1 MSKKVWIGIIVLL
14 VVIGGIQKAC
24 QPEWYDARMN
34 HAEDAMVDLETD
46 ITDAPPVLT
55 REYLEGI
62 SKETFAYSKSVK
74 AVNEIKP
81 SEIGG
86 RKGDERR
93 AGDGL
98 FVKDEDTYS
107 RFYETLSEA
116 VGRGF
121 DLTVDHQ
128 KYHSTESAKH
138 FLRKLPLRPD
148 SNHIVMRIEWKQLLW
163 SQKRLL
169 LAREIARVANEA
181 ILGHPLPDPPAELKK
196 KSIGYDGYDL

>member
-1 MSKKVWIGIIVLL
+1 M
-14 VVIGGIQKAC
+14 
-24 QPEWYDARMN
+24 
-34 HAEDAMVDLETD
+34 
-46 ITDAPPVLT
+46 
-55 REYLEGI
+55 
-62 SKETFAYSKSVK
+62 
-74 AVNEIKP
+74 
-81 SEIGG
+81 
-86 RKGDERR
+86 
-93 AGDGL
+93 
-98 FVKDEDTYS
+98 
-107 RFYETLSEA
+107 
-116 VGRGF
+116 GRGF

>member
-98 FVKDEDTYS
+98 FVKDEDTYI

-181 ILGHPLPDPPAELKK
+181 ILGQPLPDPPAELKK

>member
-34 HAEDAMVDLETD
+34 HAEDTMVDLETD

-81 SEIGG
+81 SEIS
-86 RKGDERR
+86 K
-93 AGDGL
+93 
-98 FVKDEDTYS
+98 K
-107 RFYETLSEA
+107 
-116 VGRGF
+116 
-121 DLTVDHQ
+121 
-128 KYHSTESAKH
+128 
-138 FLRKLPLRPD
+138 
-148 SNHIVMRIEWKQLLW
+148 
-163 SQKRLL
+163 
-169 LAREIARVANEA
+169 ARERLGEVKEEIA
-181 ILGHPLPDPPAELKK
+181 GFQKK
-196 KSIGYDGYDL
+196 LDMSLLESWALSIMPQS